1 MGAYDSDLYAWA
13 IEQAALLRAG
23 RWHELDL
30 DHVAEEIEALG
41 KSQRRELVNRLA
53 VLLAHLLKWQVQPSF
68 RGNSWQLTIR
78 EQRRR
83 LQFHLDDN
91 PSLRAR
97 LDEWI
102 DQGFEIGCLAA
113 QRESGV
119 ARQALPA
126 RCPWTPGQIFDTE
139 FYPE

>member
-1 MGAYDSDLYAWA
+1 MGAYDSDIHAWA
-13 IEQAALLRAG
+13 MQQAALLRAG
-23 RWHELDL
+23 SWRELDL
-30 DHVAEEIEALG
+30 ENIAEEIEGLG

-53 VLLAHLLKWQVQPSF
+53 VLLAHLLKWRVQPSL
-68 RGNSWQLTIR
+68 RGTSWQLTIR

-102 DQGFEIGCLAA
+102 EQGFEIGCLMA
-113 QRESGV
+113 QRETGV
-119 ARQALPA
+119 ERQTLPA
-126 RCPWTPGQIFDTE
+126 RCPWTPDQIFDLE